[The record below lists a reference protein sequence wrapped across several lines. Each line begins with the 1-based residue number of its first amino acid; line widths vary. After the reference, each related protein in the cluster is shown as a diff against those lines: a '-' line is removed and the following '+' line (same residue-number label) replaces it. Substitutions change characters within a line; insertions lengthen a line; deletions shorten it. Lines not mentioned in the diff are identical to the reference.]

1 VGEQQQGLP
10 KSNPSGQAA
19 GENSLDRAYALLR
32 AGQLIEA
39 EALCRH
45 FLERWPRDASATH
58 LLGLIRKDAGDSAA
72 GERLLA
78 ESIELDPLSADF
90 RANLAHL
97 LRRLGRAH
105 EAEHLYRDALALE
118 PRHRPARFGLARTL
132 CDLRRFA
139 AAEAECRTLITANSS
154 DAQAWTGLAMALRD
168 QNRLAEA
175 EAAYLQAITV
185 DPYHAAAHHNL
196 GSLLSRME
204 RAEEALAAL
213 ARAQSL
219 GIKGF
224 ELAFNRG
231 RALTQL
237 YRMDEAEQSLAEAVS
252 LEPTHIDAQLNLARL
267 RHMRQDPDFA
277 RDIVA
282 AAAASRDNTALQ
294 LLHANVLWRAG
305 ALSGAESVC
314 RDLLARRGPDP
325 DVRVQLARVLQ
336 ESGRL
341 QEAELEALEA
351 ATAKP
356 EDATIVETLV
366 AILLSRGRP
375 EDALPF
381 IATQRSRD
389 PDDQGWIA
397 YEATTARLL
406 DPPRY
411 RELCNYSHLVRTFEL
426 EPPAG
431 WNSMAELNAAVL
443 EALNARH
450 RFATHPLDQSVRNG
464 SQTARSLLTDPDP
477 AIRALMQAF
486 AVPIHSYRQLT
497 GTSSAHPLSARNRGA
512 VQFSGAWS
520 VQLRREGY
528 HVNHFHP
535 QGWISSAY
543 YVSVPDEVN
552 DLDLMSGWIKFGEPR
567 FAVPGVAPEVFVKPH
582 PGRLVLFPSYLW
594 HGTNP
599 IHGSEPRTA
608 IAFDVVP
615 GRDTSA

>member
-1 VGEQQQGLP
+1 MSQ
-10 KSNPSGQAA
+10 PSERAA
-19 GENSLDRAYALLR
+19 DRTILDRVTTLLR
-32 AGQLIEA
+32 AGNLLEA
-39 EALCRH
+39 ENLCRQ
-45 FLERWPRDASATH
+45 FLEERPRDAAVTH
-58 LLGLIRKDAGDSAA
+58 LLGLIRKQAGDSAD
-72 GERLLA
+72 GERLLGQ
-78 ESIELDPLSADF
+78 SIELEPRSADF
-90 RANLAHL
+90 RANFAHL

-105 EAEHLYRDALALE
+105 EAERHYRDALAIDA
-118 PRHRPARFGLARTL
+118 RHRPARFGLARTL

-139 AAEAECRTLITANSS
+139 AAEAECRTLIAANSS
-154 DAQAWTGLAMALRD
+154 DAPAWTALAMALRD

-175 EAAYLQAITV
+175 EAAYRQAITV
-185 DPYHAAAHHNL
+185 DPRYAAAHHNL

-204 RAEEALAAL
+204 RAEEALTAL
-213 ARAQSL
+213 DRAQAL
-219 GIKGF
+219 GLKGF
-224 ELAFNRG
+224 QLAFNRG
-231 RALTQL
+231 RALLQL

-252 LEPTHIDAQLNLARL
+252 LDPAHTEAQLNLARL

-282 AAAASRDNTALQ
+282 AAVASRDNGALQ
-294 LLHANVLWRAG
+294 LLHATVLWRAG
-305 ALSGAESVC
+305 ALAAAESVC

-325 DVRVQLARVLQ
+325 EVRVALARVLQ

-341 QEAELEALEA
+341 QEAEREALEA

-381 IATQRSRD
+381 IAAQRSRNA
-389 PDDQGWIA
+389 DDQGWIA
-397 YEATTARLL
+397 YEAIAARLL
-406 DPPRY
+406 DRPGY
-411 RELCNYSHLVRTFEL
+411 RELYDYSRLVRTFEL
-426 EPPAG
+426 EAPAG
-431 WNSMAELNAAVL
+431 WSSMAELNAAVL
-443 EALNARH
+443 DALNARH

-464 SQTARSLLTDPDP
+464 SQTVRSLLTDPDP

-486 AVPIHSYRQLT
+486 AAPIRNYQQLI

-512 VQFSGAWS
+512 AHFSGAWS

-552 DLDLMSGWIKFGEPR
+552 NLDLMSGWIKFGEPR
-567 FAVPGVAPEVFVKPH
+567 FAVPGATPEVFVKPH
-582 PGRLVLFPSYLW
+582 PGRLVLFPSYMW

-608 IAFDVVP
+608 IAFDAVP
-615 GRDTSA
+615 SPGHASI